1 MLCSAQPSVSQD
13 AIATTSFEDWSVF
26 EDEVACWA
34 ASEAFQEPGVDTSLE
49 QHLMFVTFFYG
60 VQIPE
65 ISFNVGSCCG
75 ASAYAR
81 SNNNTLPLFYEDE
94 NYFPTDSEIDFL
106 LQILRGEKLELL
118 AKENNEVF
126 LWFSLLGF
134 REAYNHLAK
143 TCEFN
148 PITIADEFYRL
159 NQGWFNNFLLIFQ
172 VLLDVVAA
180 CTINRYKAVETLK
193 QVDHSLCAKA
203 AALCAEQQW
212 RFGL

>member
-1 MLCSAQPSVSQD
+1 MISKLTSYLRFTKNALFTQSLRMSSVIGCVIMLCSAQPAVSQD
-13 AIATTSFEDWSVF
+13 AIATTSFKDWSVF

-34 ASEAFQEPGVDTSLE
+34 ASEAFQEPGVDTSSE

-75 ASAYAR
+75 TSAYAR

-118 AKENNEVF
+118 AKESNEVF

-134 REAYNHLAK
+134 REAYNYLAK

-148 PITIADEFYRL
+148 PITITDEFYRS
-159 NQGWFNNFLLIFQ
+159 NQG
-172 VLLDVVAA
+172 
-180 CTINRYKAVETLK
+180 
-193 QVDHSLCAKA
+193 
-203 AALCAEQQW
+203 
-212 RFGL
+212 

>member
-1 MLCSAQPSVSQD
+1 MISKITSYLRFTKNALFTQSLRMSSVIGCVIMLCSAQPSASQD

-34 ASEAFQEPGVDTSLE
+34 ASEAFQEPGADTSSE

-75 ASAYAR
+75 TSAYSR

-118 AKENNEVF
+118 AKESNEVF

-134 REAYNHLAK
+134 REAYNYLAK

-148 PITIADEFYRL
+148 PITITDEFYRS
-159 NQGWFNNFLLIFQ
+159 NQG
-172 VLLDVVAA
+172 
-180 CTINRYKAVETLK
+180 
-193 QVDHSLCAKA
+193 
-203 AALCAEQQW
+203 
-212 RFGL
+212 